1 MANKRLYA
9 LADILFV
16 EALEAE
22 QALKRAYDNNQA
34 DTDRGNV
41 LLGRVEGIK
50 RVIFA
55 AELAAEYE
63 QYKEFMRKKA
73 RT

>member
-1 MANKRLYA
+1 MANRRLYA

-22 QALKRAYDNNQA
+22 QALKRAYDNHQA

-55 AELAAEYE
+55 AELAEEYE
-63 QYKEFMRKKA
+63 QYKEFMRRKA